1 MIRQNRIMLQVA
13 GSDDLFWHDSAL
25 SRNRTK
31 MFRDLGAVAPFE
43 AVRGIEARIENL
55 ENRVRSGIPQ
65 IADPSR
71 ILAQSGSLG
80 KLEPPSL
87 PKDRPRVW
95 CRLHLALQN
104 GDLSVIWTHVSHL
117 KRMTTEHI
125 TQALDQAV
133 EVARSFAGC

>member
-55 ENRVRSGIPQ
+55 ENRVRFGIPQ
-65 IADPSR
+65 IGPIRAEFWLKAAPLASLQPSSFQKNGARGVLPNVADENEFLRASR
-71 ILAQSGSLG
+71 FPRLLSGLFNHEKSFCG
-80 KLEPPSL
+80 RDHRWTP
-87 PKDRPRVW
+87 
-95 CRLHLALQN
+95 
-104 GDLSVIWTHVSHL
+104 GDIKS
-117 KRMTTEHI
+117 
-125 TQALDQAV
+125 Q
-133 EVARSFAGC
+133 